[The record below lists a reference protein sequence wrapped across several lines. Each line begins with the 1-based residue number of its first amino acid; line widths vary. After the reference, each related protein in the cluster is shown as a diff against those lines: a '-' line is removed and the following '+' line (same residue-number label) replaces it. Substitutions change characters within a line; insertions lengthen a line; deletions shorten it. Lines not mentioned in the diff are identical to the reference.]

1 MITVIDRTLSILKS
15 PSSPEALRRLADA
28 ILRSGADVL
37 ELSEENYRILST
49 EKPDGRFLL
58 RLERGSSPASFPGV
72 KRFVSTGS
80 AAGNVAL
87 SEEYIVKDVALL
99 LSGAVPPVLR
109 PVRLSLSTPTLDCH
123 PGTLFSAIRETF
135 LGHVEFAP
143 HGDSGVATSLS
154 AEWALSDGN
163 MPVTTVAGVGG
174 YASLSDLTVFLR
186 SIRRRRPADRKR
198 PLPFVR
204 APQFPQ
210 DVRLHGEQVFA
221 LVAQDLARGRQPHA
235 PARAL
240 EKLYAETPF
249 QIRDLLRDVRLGH
262 PAHRGDF
269 REIAHGGRRAEKFQA
284 SFDHV
289 APQKRV
295 L

>member
-1 MITVIDRTLSILKS
+1 MITVIDRTLSVLRA

-58 RLERGSSPASFPGV
+58 RLERGSTPASFPGV

-143 HGDSGVATSLS
+143 HGDSGVATSLC

-163 MPVTTVAGVGG
+163 LPVTTVRGVGG

-186 SIRRRRPADRKR
+186 SIRRRRPAETPVSPEELLARFKEAFPGEPIPESEMKVSPSSSIHILKFRLEQLGFGASPDK
-198 PLPFVR
+198 LKSLSSKIR
-204 APQFPQ
+204 AGHKIPSPYLDGQAI
-210 DVRLHGEQVFA
+210 FA
-221 LVAQDLARGRQPHA
+221 LGR
-235 PARAL
+235 
-240 EKLYAETPF
+240 TV
-249 QIRDLLRDVRLGH
+249 D
-262 PAHRGDF
+262 
-269 REIAHGGRRAEKFQA
+269 
-284 SFDHV
+284 
-289 APQKRV
+289 
-295 L
+295 

>member
-1 MITVIDRTLSILKS
+1 MITVIDRTLSILKA

-28 ILRSGADVL
+28 IFQSGADVL
-37 ELSEENYRILST
+37 ELSEDNYRILST

-80 AAGNVAL
+80 AAGNVVL
-87 SEEYIVKDVALL
+87 SEEYIVKDASLI

-123 PGTLFSAIRETF
+123 PGTLFSAIRNTF

-143 HGDSGVATSLS
+143 HGDSGIATSLC

-163 MPVTTVAGVGG
+163 LPVTTVSGIGG

-186 SIRRRRPADRKR
+186 SIRRRRPA
-198 PLPFVR
+198 
-204 APQFPQ
+204 
-210 DVRLHGEQVFA
+210 
-221 LVAQDLARGRQPHA
+221 
-235 PARAL
+235 
-240 EKLYAETPF
+240 ETPF
-249 QIRDLLRDVRLGH
+249 PAEELLARLSEAFPDEPIPASEMKVSPSSSIHILKFRLEQLGFGGSPAKLKSLSSRIRAGHKTPSPYLDEQAIYAVSRQID
-262 PAHRGDF
+262 
-269 REIAHGGRRAEKFQA
+269 
-284 SFDHV
+284 
-289 APQKRV
+289 
-295 L
+295 

>member
-143 HGDSGVATSLS
+143 HGDSGVAASLC

-163 MPVTTVAGVGG
+163 LPVTTVAGVGG

-186 SIRRRRPADRKR
+186 SIRRRRPA
-198 PLPFVR
+198 
-204 APQFPQ
+204 
-210 DVRLHGEQVFA
+210 
-221 LVAQDLARGRQPHA
+221 
-235 PARAL
+235 
-240 EKLYAETPF
+240 ETPF
-249 QIRDLLRDVRLGH
+249 PAEELLARLSEAFPDEPIPETEMKVSPSSSIHILKFRLEQLGFGGSPAKLKSLSSRIRAGH
-262 PAHRGDF
+262 KTPSPYLDGAAIFAVSRQVD
-269 REIAHGGRRAEKFQA
+269 
-284 SFDHV
+284 
-289 APQKRV
+289 
-295 L
+295 

>member
-143 HGDSGVATSLS
+143 HGDSGVATSLC

-163 MPVTTVAGVGG
+163 LPVTTVAGVGG

-186 SIRRRRPADRKR
+186 SIRRRRPA
-198 PLPFVR
+198 
-204 APQFPQ
+204 
-210 DVRLHGEQVFA
+210 
-221 LVAQDLARGRQPHA
+221 
-235 PARAL
+235 
-240 EKLYAETPF
+240 ETPF
-249 QIRDLLRDVRLGH
+249 PAEELLVRLSEAFPDEPIPETEMKVSPSSSIHILKFRLEQLGFGGSPAKLKSLSSRIRAGH
-262 PAHRGDF
+262 KTPSPYLDGAAIYAVSRQVD
-269 REIAHGGRRAEKFQA
+269 
-284 SFDHV
+284 
-289 APQKRV
+289 
-295 L
+295 